1 MITPRT
7 QTSNPRFNILAPNP
21 VRAALMMVAASSLI
35 AITTLLAKVLG
46 LGSEDAPLHPLQIT
60 AGRFLFALMALVF
73 FFLLKR
79 FKISAPD

>member
-7 QTSNPRFNILAPNP
+7 QTSNPRINILAPNP

-35 AITTLLAKVLG
+35 AITTLLAKVLD

-60 AGRFLFALMALVF
+60 AGRFLFALMALAF
-73 FFLLKR
+73 FFVEKIQNKR
-79 FKISAPD
+79 A